1 MPSTQVSRKTIKP
14 QRKIVDPKDASILA
28 LERQVKQHQK
38 EKLQDAA
45 VHDALKAEVADFQ
58 EKLQAKSAEI
68 ERISFQL
75 RVSNESSKA
84 IGRKADNLIRK
95 QGSAAAISS
104 AAMAQLVE
112 ENKALISANKLQQ
125 EAIKDLEQ
133 EKVVLTTKCTAQSAA
148 MDSLLQQLN
157 AKEDVQQITE
167 LHNTVQSLKNDMEAR
182 EREILALKNQIRAK
196 NSALMDVETID
207 MVNKRH
213 VEQEKHLNALL
224 QEAKSQNKVLEAII
238 TSQHKQVNVMR
249 RVMDN
254 LNHTVSLAE
263 TTDSE
268 GEATS
273 APLPVDQFAA
283 LNQKIR
289 SQQQTIAALQGS
301 NAELTETNKV
311 LLNHAHITQR
321 SMRSEQRKVSA
332 EKQQLLNQVTERDD
346 VLRQVNRA
354 LNSSGSSKLSRR
366 NSSVLTAAA

>member
-1 MPSTQVSRKTIKP
+1 MPSNQVTRNTIKP
-14 QRKIVDPKDASILA
+14 QLKIADPKEITILA
-28 LERQVKQHQK
+28 LQRQVKQLQQ
-38 EKLQDAA
+38 EKLQNAA
-45 VHDALKAEVADFQ
+45 VRAELNAEVLEFQ

-84 IGRKADNLIRK
+84 IGRKADNLVRK
-95 QGSAAAISS
+95 QGNAASMSAS
-104 AAMAQLVE
+104 AMAKLVA

-148 MDSLLQQLN
+148 MDGLLEKLN
-157 AKEDVQQITE
+157 AKEDIQQIAE